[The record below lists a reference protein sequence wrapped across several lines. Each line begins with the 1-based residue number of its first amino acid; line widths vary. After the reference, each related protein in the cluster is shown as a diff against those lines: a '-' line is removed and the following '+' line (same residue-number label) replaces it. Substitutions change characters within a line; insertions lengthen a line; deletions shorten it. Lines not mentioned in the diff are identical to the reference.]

1 MGLDFIQALRF
12 GRMNVARRLMVR
24 AAWLFLALP
33 FPLLA
38 QEKVSQE
45 VQNSP
50 LSPRGVSVGVG
61 LWRLNQTDDLV
72 SPVRYGGYSW
82 RAFLGFGFSTSRS
95 FRDLRLSYSTTDL
108 TSSLTEDRRHLE
120 KGHWV
125 DFRATVLRRVKTFHG
140 GALSL
145 SLGGSL
151 SGRFALLEH
160 WYTEENSDDWSDFF
174 ALVEPGA
181 GWHLRLPGGGILSQE
196 VMVPLAGAAL
206 RSPYQGFTEVPTP
219 RWVWP
224 GGVKGIFQ
232 ALNYRR
238 PLRHGWWG
246 GFTYSFQ
253 GFRYG
258 EPRPLAWTR
267 HALSLRLI
275 LPWGRP

>member
-1 MGLDFIQALRF
+1 VDLAFIRAFRLH
-12 GRMNVARRLMVR
+12 RMNVARWLTAS
-24 AAWLFLALP
+24 AACLFLILP
-33 FPLLA
+33 LPLRA
-38 QEKVSQE
+38 QEKAPGEGQDP
-45 VQNSP
+45 P

-61 LWRLNQTDDLV
+61 LWRLNQTDELV

-82 RAFLGFGFSTSRS
+82 RAFLGLGFSTSRS
-95 FRDLRLSYSTTDL
+95 LRDLRLSYSATDL
-108 TSSLTEDRRHLE
+108 TSFLTEGGRHLE

-125 DFRATVLRRVKTFHG
+125 DFRATALRRVKAFHQ

-145 SLGGSL
+145 SLGGAL

-160 WYTEENSDDWSDFF
+160 WYTEENSDNWSDFF

-181 GWHLRLPGGGILSQE
+181 GWHLRLPGGGVLSQE
-196 VMVPLAGAAL
+196 VMFPLAGVAV
-206 RSPYQGFTEVPTP
+206 RSPYQGFTEVPRP
-219 RWVWP
+219 RWVGP

-232 ALNYRR
+232 TLHYRR
-238 PLRHGWWG
+238 PFRHGWWG

-267 HALSLRLI
+267 HVLSLQVI
-275 LPWGRP
+275 LPWARP